1 MNKNRRQ
8 QLRKLIE
15 RMENLQNDLEEIAS
29 DEQDY
34 FDLMPENLQ
43 GSINGMNSE
52 DALDKMSEAID
63 NIETAIVIIEEIIE

>member
-15 RMENLQNDLEEIAS
+15 RMEILKNELEMIEY

-34 FDLMPENLQ
+34 FDAMPENLQ

-52 DALDKMSEAID
+52 DALDKMSEAIE
-63 NIETAIVIIEEIIE
+63 NIELAIETVEEII